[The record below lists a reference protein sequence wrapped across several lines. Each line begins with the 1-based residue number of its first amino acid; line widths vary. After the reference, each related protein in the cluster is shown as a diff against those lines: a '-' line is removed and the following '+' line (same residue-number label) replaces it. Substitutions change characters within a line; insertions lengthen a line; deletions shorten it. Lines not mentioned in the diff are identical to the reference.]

1 MTARTITRTK
11 EQPTTTGPARS
22 TGAKTAKETATSAKA
37 QRAAAPRN
45 RGSDADSLGLFLR
58 DLDHHPL
65 PDHEAQTE
73 LAKRVAA
80 GDEAARREM
89 VAANL
94 RLVVHWARR
103 YQDRGVDLPDLIQEG
118 TFGLMRAVDKFDWE
132 RGFRFSTYATWWIR
146 QALQRAVQQHGRTI
160 RLPMEVAER
169 NQQVDA
175 ALWELTH
182 QFQRPP
188 TDDEM
193 DNATNTTATVRS
205 DLSQVARV
213 VASLA
218 QPATTDSTATL
229 GDLVSTDQNDFEDEV
244 AAELTLDLV
253 RQAVDGLTDLQR
265 QVIRHR
271 FGFDGSDPASL
282 QTTAERLGIG
292 VRKVRQAE
300 AEALEVLA
308 DSQMLEAAHEAA

>member
-1 MTARTITRTK
+1 MTTGTVSRDKDRAAPAELARRAGTPAGRESSAGGRAART
-11 EQPTTTGPARS
+11 GPGRS
-22 TGAKTAKETATSAKA
+22 RSA
-37 QRAAAPRN
+37 
-45 RGSDADSLGLFLR
+45 DADSLGLFLR

-65 PDHEAQTE
+65 PDHDAQTA

-80 GDEAARREM
+80 GDDEARREM

-146 QALQRAVQQHGRTI
+146 QALQRAVQQNGRTI
-160 RLPMEVAER
+160 RLHMEVAER

-182 QFQRPP
+182 QLQRPP
-188 TDDEM
+188 TDDEL
-193 DNATNTTATVRS
+193 DNATNTTASVRS
-205 DLSQVARV
+205 DLAQVARV
-213 VASLA
+213 VASLD

-229 GDLVSTDQNDFEDEV
+229 GDLVSTDLNDFEDEI
-244 AAELTLDLV
+244 ASELTLDLV
-253 RQAVDGLTDLQR
+253 RQAVDRLTDLQR
-265 QVIRHR
+265 EVIRHR
-271 FGFDGSDPASL
+271 FGFDGTDPASL

-308 DSQMLEAAHEAA
+308 DSEMLEAAHEAA